1 MIEPCFGRWSQQ
13 EQSCPFCCWGG
24 LALLLRESLVGIPMY
39 IRPKPWVIYYKHR
52 ACMGECRF
60 QWGRDVGV
68 ELTWMPFPPH
78 NVWLCNFFSLI
89 IRMKTNLEFWLP
101 WLRRICHLMKQLGLL
116 KNWNPGV
123 QPGIYFC
130 KRHMLRLGQRQKRN
144 SHSMPKETGYSSS
157 KFKDQRVCRKSL
169 RFVVCLLFLG
179 RKCQGGLL

>member
-1 MIEPCFGRWSQQ
+1 MMHEVTVHDRALFWAMIPARTKLSI
-13 EQSCPFCCWGG
+13 
-24 LALLLRESLVGIPMY
+24 LLLRGASPAAEGKFSRYTHV
-39 IRPKPWVIYYKHR
+39 KPWVIYYKHR

-169 RFVVCLLFLG
+169 RFVVCLLFLILCG
-179 RKCQGGLL
+179 